1 MPLLE
6 EMEKHISAFYQ
17 ALERAGRIISAVRD
31 PDTQPLTQHKQKWQV
46 RLHKKAQ
53 NFESKLQIVTMQNS
67 HVCFTV

>member
-46 RLHKKAQ
+46 RRHKKAQ
-53 NFESKLQIVTMQNS
+53 NFE
-67 HVCFTV
+67 